1 MHYAHKLFDR
11 MPDRD
16 SFTWNTLIRG
26 YADMGPCHMV
36 PILYK
41 EMHRSSIPPDHYT
54 FPIVVRSCAVISAL
68 REGKMTHCNIIKYGF
83 NIDRFVQTS
92 LVTMYSQIGKVED
105 SEFVFSEMSVKNV
118 VSWTAMISAY
128 SQNCFHEKALA
139 NFCEMVNSGVLPN
152 EVSLVSV
159 FPCLHRTE
167 HLHLGEGL
175 HAFAI
180 KSGMVAYQTMANAL
194 MAMYAKCGKL
204 KVAKYLFD
212 KMPARSLVTW
222 NTMIAMYEQSG
233 KANKAVTLFRQML
246 TEKVSFDCATLVS
259 VLSACSS
266 LGLLEIGKWVHGLAR
281 NNGLDSD
288 TRIGNVL
295 IDMYSKCGKIELA
308 RKIFDEMP
316 KRDVIS
322 WTAMINAYANHGQ
335 PKETLNLFYLM
346 TNEGIRPNSFTF
358 IAVLVACGHSGLID
372 EGLSHFNSMRKDY
385 NIAPTLEH
393 YACVVDMLG
402 RAGKVLEAYDFIKRM
417 HLNPDRGIW
426 GALLGACRMHGRL
439 DLAEFVARDLFE
451 SGYHD
456 VTYYMLLTNMYGDV
470 GRWQD
475 AEALRKI
482 MREMELKKVAAC
494 SFVGVERKLQTA
506 KL

>member
-1 MHYAHKLFDR
+1 
-11 MPDRD
+11 
-16 SFTWNTLIRG
+16 
-26 YADMGPCHMV
+26 MGPCHMV
-36 PILYK
+36 PLLYK
-41 EMHRSSIPPDHYT
+41 HMHCSSIRPDHYT
-54 FPIVVRSCAVISAL
+54 FPSVIRSCAVVSAL

-83 NIDRFVQTS
+83 SLDCFVQTS
-92 LVTMYSQIGKVED
+92 LVTMYSQNGEVAD
-105 SEFVFSEMSVKNV
+105 SELAFLEMREKNV

-139 NFCEMVNSGVLPN
+139 TFCEMVNSGVLPN

-159 FPCLHRTE
+159 FPCLHGTG

-175 HAFAI
+175 HAYAI
-180 KSGMVAYQTMANAL
+180 KSDMVAYQTMANAL
-194 MAMYAKCGKL
+194 LAMYAKCSKL

-212 KMPARSLVTW
+212 KMPIRSLVSW

-233 KANKAVTLFRQML
+233 QANNAVKLFRQML
-246 TEKVSFDCATLVS
+246 TEKLSFDCTTLVS

-266 LGLLEIGKWVHGLAR
+266 LGSLEIGKWVHDLAR
-281 NNGLDSD
+281 DNGLHSD
-288 TRIGNVL
+288 VRIGNVL
-295 IDMYSKCGKIELA
+295 IDMYSKCGRIELA
-308 RKIFDEMP
+308 RKVFDGMP
-316 KRDVIS
+316 KRGIIS

-335 PKETLNLFYLM
+335 PKEALNLFCLM

-358 IAVLVACGHSGLID
+358 IAVLAACSHSGLVD
-372 EGLSHFNSMRKDY
+372 EGLRHFNSMRKDY
-385 NIAPTLEH
+385 SITPTLEH

-402 RAGKVLEAYDFIKRM
+402 RAGKVLEAYDFIKKM
-417 HLNPDRGIW
+417 HVYPDRGMW

-439 DLAEFVARDLFE
+439 NIAEFVARDLFE

-475 AEALRKI
+475 AEALRKV
-482 MREMELKKVAAC
+482 MRERELKKVPAR
-494 SFVGVERKLQTA
+494 SLVGIERKLQIA